1 MSKKEDKN
9 EKKKSKFLPVI
20 IVLLL
25 IIAVLMIV
33 ASLGFGGGLGSG
45 NGDGDNNSSSGV
57 SENSSDDST
66 ENTQASESPAETETI
81 PEETT
86 ESIKY
91 LDVTVSGDIYLVNDV
106 EKTLDDFISLAK
118 DSDNNVVRI
127 TDDNAVADAMDS
139 LISTLESN
147 NIQYIEPTA

>member
-1 MSKKEDKN
+1 
-9 EKKKSKFLPVI
+9 

-33 ASLGFGGGLGSG
+33 ASLGFGGVLGSG
-45 NGDGDNNSSSGV
+45 NGDGNNNSSSGV

-66 ENTQASESPAETETI
+66 ENTQTSESPTETETI

-86 ESIKY
+86 ESVKY

-118 DSDNNVVRI
+118 DGENNVVRI
-127 TDDNAVADAMDS
+127 TDDNAVADAMES